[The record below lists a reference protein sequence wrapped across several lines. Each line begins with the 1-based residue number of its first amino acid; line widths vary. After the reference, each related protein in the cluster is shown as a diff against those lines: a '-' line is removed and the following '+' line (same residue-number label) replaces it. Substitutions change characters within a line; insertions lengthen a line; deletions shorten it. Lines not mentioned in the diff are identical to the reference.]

1 MNIRDIAPVHEQT
14 AAADP
19 RARIWSAVTVIA
31 FILTAGLVA
40 AALDIPDFLQAG
52 LATESINAQP
62 VGTGAGRSGI
72 WRHYEPVY

>member
-1 MNIRDIAPVHEQT
+1 MNILDIAPVHRQT

-31 FILTAGLVA
+31 FMLAAGLVA
-40 AALDIPDFLQAG
+40 AALDIPNFLQAG
-52 LATESINAQP
+52 LATEPINAHA
-62 VGTGAGRSGI
+62 VDTGAERSGM

>member
-1 MNIRDIAPVHEQT
+1 MNIRDIAPVHQQT

-31 FILTAGLVA
+31 FILAAGLVA

-52 LATESINAQP
+52 LATEPINP
-62 VGTGAGRSGI
+62 GGTRAERSGM

>member
-31 FILTAGLVA
+31 FILAAGLVA

-52 LATESINAQP
+52 LATEPINAHA
-62 VGTGAGRSGI
+62 GETGAERSGI

>member
-19 RARIWSAVTVIA
+19 RAPIWSAVTVMA
-31 FILTAGLVA
+31 FILAAGLFA
-40 AALDIPDFLQAG
+40 AAVDIPNFLEAG
-52 LATESINAQP
+52 LATEPINAHP
-62 VGTGAGRSGI
+62 VDKGAERGGM